1 MSNHTAFPVLTKDE
15 CRSVLEHVRT
25 VGAVRFPWE
34 FAAMT
39 VAFLLSLSSCLLLI
53 TNNVALHLT
62 AVLSLASALLLL
74 QLLLHECAHNAL
86 FRSRLLNGAFG
97 WLTGLFILTPF
108 FSYRRG
114 HSIHHSFLGTPLDP
128 TAAPGSHRRWQ
139 RLLNFLVA
147 VRVVPVLYLGGVY
160 GPYLLFDFLRRK
172 HQSSLCFAGY
182 CCNLLAILLLHSL
195 LATVIG
201 VDRWLVCLAAAFWLS
216 GLLYEY
222 LFTQNQHV
230 GLLPGGKAEAEG
242 RYRFRQ
248 QVNFSRSVQL
258 PCSGLFLYFNLH
270 KEHHLFPHLPC
281 RSLPRVHQWLQTH
294 RRDVLEFTSEHLGV
308 LQRRSDL
315 NLFSP
320 TAGD

>member
-39 VAFLLSLSSCLLLI
+39 VAFLLSLISCLLLI
-53 TNNVALHLT
+53 TDNLALHLT

-147 VRVVPVLYLGGVY
+147 VRVVPVLYLAVSMGHTCCLTFSAESTSR
-160 GPYLLFDFLRRK
+160 PCALRVTAAICWRF
-172 HQSSLCFAGY
+172 S
-182 CCNLLAILLLHSL
+182 CCI
-195 LATVIG
+195 
-201 VDRWLVCLAAAFWLS
+201 
-216 GLLYEY
+216 
-222 LFTQNQHV
+222 
-230 GLLPGGKAEAEG
+230 
-242 RYRFRQ
+242 
-248 QVNFSRSVQL
+248 
-258 PCSGLFLYFNLH
+258 PCSPL
-270 KEHHLFPHLPC
+270 
-281 RSLPRVHQWLQTH
+281 
-294 RRDVLEFTSEHLGV
+294 
-308 LQRRSDL
+308 
-315 NLFSP
+315 
-320 TAGD
+320 

>member
-1 MSNHTAFPVLTKDE
+1 
-15 CRSVLEHVRT
+15 
-25 VGAVRFPWE
+25 VRFPWE

-39 VAFLLSLSSCLLLI
+39 VAFLLSLISCLLLI
-53 TNNVALHLT
+53 TDNLALHLT

-86 FRSRLLNGAFG
+86 FKSRRLNGAFG
-97 WLTGLFILTPF
+97 WLMGLFILTPF

-114 HSIHHSFLGTPLDP
+114 HSIHHSFLGTPVDP
-128 TAAPGSHRRWQ
+128 TAAPGSHHRWQ
-139 RLLNFLVA
+139 RLVNFLVA

-172 HQSSLCFAGY
+172 HQS
-182 CCNLLAILLLHSL
+182 
-195 LATVIG
+195 
-201 VDRWLVCLAAAFWLS
+201 LS